1 MNNGEKIELNIQAF
15 DLEYFSDY
23 QSDGSLFC
31 GYDYV
36 EVIDIDGNYNE
47 KFCGNNTIPDSITS
61 TGTSMIVNMRTDY
74 SVTRHGFAATWTAVS
89 AFRDGP
95 VVPRTTEEVDR
106 VIGVYE
112 ASAWNYLQLSIE
124 ICYLGKVL
132 EIIVI
137 IEQNYN
143 GFLLVFCSYFHC
155 GYQNLSLMFND
166 FKIEFLKLFPS
177 DI

>member
-1 MNNGEKIELNIQAF
+1 MNNGEKIELNFQAF

-74 SVTRHGFAATWTAVS
+74 SVTRHGFAATWAAVS
-89 AFRDGP
+89 AFRDGSTLLRQTQAQVQR
-95 VVPRTTEEVDR
+95 VVE
-106 VIGVYE
+106 VYE
-112 ASAWNYLQLSIE
+112 ASSWNYLQLAIE

-132 EIIVI
+132 K
-137 IEQNYN
+137 
-143 GFLLVFCSYFHC
+143 H
-155 GYQNLSLMFND
+155 
-166 FKIEFLKLFPS
+166 
-177 DI
+177 